1 MDKITTY
8 CGIIAY
14 RMSKKEAKA
23 VRRLT
28 CCRCTTTPETGFLV
42 PLANKYF
49 CERHF
54 REFNHSAFPWFFSDA
69 DREIEQRII
78 KAVEAAINEG
88 KTEALDAIYQPLD
101 EKEEVI
107 ADEENQD

>member
-28 CCRCTTTPETGFLV
+28 CCRCPITPETGFLV

-54 REFNHSAFPWFFSDA
+54 REFNHSAFPWSFSDA
-69 DREIEQRII
+69 DRETEQRII
-78 KAVEAAINEG
+78 KAVEAVVNEG
-88 KTEALDAIYQPLD
+88 KTEALDAIYEP
-101 EKEEVI
+101 ETTTEGEA